1 MVNSRGNSF
10 ISYILLV
17 VVVLHTSVSA
27 AERPVRIA
35 FSRETD
41 FIDRLHTDSMESAAL
56 SLAVYDTLLYRDSD
70 SGRIEGLLA
79 DSWIWNAARNVI
91 EFTLRSGVRFHNGE
105 YLDADD
111 VVFTIGLLTDSAND
125 VHFRQREFSFGFIE
139 YAEKLSQY
147 RVRIHLKQP
156 NPLAEHVLS
165 TRLIIWPQI
174 YTQDNGGHLI
184 HRTAPIG
191 TGPYRAVT
199 VEPGKKTVL
208 AANNDYFKGPKSAA
222 AVSRLIIRTIPDLQ
236 TQIAELLKGSLDFIW
251 GLPADHVRFL
261 KEYSQLAVAY
271 ADSARITF
279 LSLNAGGRHG
289 SDLLVNSLVR
299 QAITHAIDRESITES
314 FMAGN
319 AEALYYHCHPA
330 QQNCLSIP
338 QNDYLYFDPAK
349 AKSLLKEAGYED
361 TINLEIM
368 LGSDELRKVGEVLQ
382 WQLQQV
388 GIDLSLR
395 TFTLPAWRKKFMA
408 GESVI
413 SLVSYGG
420 DLFDV
425 AATLPTF
432 FSFGPA
438 DYARDP
444 ALTRL
449 VRRAIAETDT
459 AQRRDLFEDV
469 LHYISDRAYTVP
481 LYTNPISFVFHN
493 DLIYESGGLPFPD
506 VTRLS
511 LRNTQED

>member
-17 VVVLHTSVSA
+17 VAVLNTSVTA

-56 SLAVYDTLLYRDSD
+56 SLAVYDTLLYRESD

-79 DSWIWNAARNVI
+79 NSWNWNAARDVV

-147 RVRIHLKQP
+147 RVRIYLKQP

-208 AANNDYFKGPKSAA
+208 AANNDYFKGPNRQ
-222 AVSRLIIRTIPDLQ
+222 RL
-236 TQIAELLKGSLDFIW
+236 
-251 GLPADHVRFL
+251 
-261 KEYSQLAVAY
+261 
-271 ADSARITF
+271 
-279 LSLNAGGRHG
+279 
-289 SDLLVNSLVR
+289 
-299 QAITHAIDRESITES
+299 
-314 FMAGN
+314 
-319 AEALYYHCHPA
+319 
-330 QQNCLSIP
+330 
-338 QNDYLYFDPAK
+338 
-349 AKSLLKEAGYED
+349 
-361 TINLEIM
+361 
-368 LGSDELRKVGEVLQ
+368 
-382 WQLQQV
+382 
-388 GIDLSLR
+388 
-395 TFTLPAWRKKFMA
+395 
-408 GESVI
+408 
-413 SLVSYGG
+413 
-420 DLFDV
+420 
-425 AATLPTF
+425 
-432 FSFGPA
+432 
-438 DYARDP
+438 
-444 ALTRL
+444 
-449 VRRAIAETDT
+449 
-459 AQRRDLFEDV
+459 
-469 LHYISDRAYTVP
+469 
-481 LYTNPISFVFHN
+481 
-493 DLIYESGGLPFPD
+493 
-506 VTRLS
+506 
-511 LRNTQED
+511 